1 MIVVSYRIGVLGS
14 NGKIGAKLCNFLDR
28 NNISFIKASRSG
40 KKTLEGHF
48 IFDIYNGCEFELFL
62 KSVDIVVNC
71 IGPTFHYGKFIA
83 EKIISHNKIYID
95 VFGDEFVC
103 GNIQDNIDS
112 VVVISAGDCPGFSG
126 IIPFWVKKKYYDKI
140 SNMEISYF
148 CGGAVTT
155 SGLFDIL
162 MSTDMGYGFVSTYY
176 KLGQYIKENNS
187 FMTKYLNCFDR
198 DFYCKPFI
206 NNEIVDVANVLDID
220 EIHFNNLYYDEM
232 RYLSL
237 RDIYS
242 ELSERNISWKEAKN
256 VLTNK
261 LDSINDLNFD
271 GTLYKIEA
279 EGKKSGRDRTLT
291 LEITAT
297 ESSTI
302 SAYILYK
309 VIEQLLSDYKLD
321 AGKIRPFELIDS
333 ETIFREM
340 IELGII
346 ENISENKDIEYDVGN
361 L

>member
-1 MIVVSYRIGVLGS
+1 MSYRIGVLGS
-14 NGKIGAKLCNFLDR
+14 NGKIGTKLCDFLNR

-40 KKTLEGHF
+40 KKDLEGYF
-48 IFDIYNGCEFELFL
+48 IFDIYNGCEFEFFL

-71 IGPTFHYGKFIA
+71 IGPTFYYGKFIA

-103 GNIQDNIDS
+103 ENIQDGIDS
-112 VVVISAGDCPGFSG
+112 LVVISAGDCPGFSG

-140 SNMEISYF
+140 SKMEISYF
-148 CGGAVTT
+148 CGGTITA

-176 KLGQYIKENNS
+176 KFGQYIKVNNN
-187 FMTKYLNCFDR
+187 FMTKYLNCIDR

-206 NNEIVDVANVLDID
+206 NNEIVDVANTLDID

-232 RYLSL
+232 KYWIL

-242 ELSERNISWKEAKN
+242 EISEKNISWKDAKS
-256 VLTNK
+256 VLMNK
-261 LDSINDLNFD
+261 LDLISDLNFD
-271 GTLYKIEA
+271 GTLYKIEV

-297 ESSTI
+297 ESYTI

-309 VIEQLLSDYKLD
+309 VIEQLLGGYKLD
-321 AGKIRPFELIDS
+321 VGKIRPFELIDS
-333 ETIFREM
+333 GTIFREM
-340 IELGII
+340 LDLGII
-346 ENISENKDIEYDVGN
+346 KNISEYENIEYDVGS